1 MVKSYDIINIV
12 LQDKEVSEDTVDK
25 MKNICLVVDSI
36 LMLHE
41 GIAVECSIE
50 KDDAIH
56 IILTADEDDSDI
68 QILDSNMIKSVAES
82 AGELSIKSDDNGGI
96 IIDIAV

>member
-12 LQDKEVSEDTVDK
+12 LQDKEVPEDTVDK

-50 KDDAIH
+50 EDAIH

-82 AGELSIKSDDNGGI
+82 AKDLSIKSDDNGGV